1 MSLDAVVRLLEQAG
15 ITYALIGATALA
27 ARGVSRSTMD
37 VDLMTADHR
46 VLSESFWAASG
57 LEVDVRKGEWDDP
70 LGGVVRVRGGEPV
83 DVVVAKYRW
92 QKELIDRAARI
103 ELTNLTL
110 PVPGSADLILLKLFA
125 GGYRDL
131 LDIRSL
137 LDVGP
142 REALIDEV
150 TAKLPELP
158 RDMTVRWGEL
168 VANP

>member
-1 MSLDAVVRLLEQAG
+1 MSVDTVVRLLEQAG
-15 ITYALIGATALA
+15 IAYALVGATALA

-37 VDLMTADHR
+37 IDLMTADHR
-46 VLSESFWAASG
+46 VLSESFWDASG
-57 LEVDVRKGEWDDP
+57 LEIDVRRGEWDDP
-70 LGGVVRVRGGEPV
+70 LGGVVRIHGGEPV

-92 QKELIDRAARI
+92 QRELIERAPRI

-110 PVPGSADLILLKLFA
+110 PVPGSGDLILLKLFA

-142 REALIDEV
+142 REALIGEV
-150 TAKLPELP
+150 TARLTELP
-158 RDMTVRWGEL
+158 DEMTVRWREL
-168 VANP
+168 VANT